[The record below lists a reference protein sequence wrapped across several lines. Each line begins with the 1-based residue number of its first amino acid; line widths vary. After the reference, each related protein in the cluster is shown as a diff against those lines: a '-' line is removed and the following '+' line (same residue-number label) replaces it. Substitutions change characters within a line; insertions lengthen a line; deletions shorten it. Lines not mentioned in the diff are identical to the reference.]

1 MGAGAGATG
10 ATCGTNVSGPTY
22 AISGRVCGS
31 APGCWSGL
39 ASPNGLFID
48 KSRKLYVCNFGG
60 TTVTP
65 IHLATSTPDHEITVG
80 GAPYQAAFAHG
91 GTTAYVINTSTND
104 VTPVDVATGQT
115 GSHIPVG
122 NAPDGIWITPGA

>member
-1 MGAGAGATG
+1 M
-10 ATCGTNVSGPTY
+10 
-22 AISGRVCGS
+22 
-31 APGCWSGL
+31 
-39 ASPNGLFID
+39 
-48 KSRKLYVCNFGG
+48 
-60 TTVTP
+60 
-65 IHLATSTPDHEITVG
+65 G